1 MRSFLL
7 LLMVG
12 IIGGCAAEKEDD
24 RVMIALV
31 IENEL
36 DRHILTTNIE
46 FVPESGI
53 HTFGNIVSGGNR
65 GNLGFPVNAK
75 PTAMEL
81 TLHVAKEAGINP
93 MEVDGTT
100 VREVVVRTIELFE
113 PERNR
118 ANYPEYHLIVRADG
132 SIEQVRDIEADEAKQ
147 REAAAADDDT
157 PSTDDGPAD

>member
-1 MRSFLL
+1 
-7 LLMVG
+7 MVG

-36 DRHILTTNIE
+36 NRHILTTNIE

-53 HTFGNIVSGGNR
+53 HTFGNIIAGGSA

-81 TLHVAKEAGINP
+81 TLHVAKHAGINP

-100 VREVVVRTIELFE
+100 EREVVVRTVELFD

-132 SIEQVRDIEADEAKQ
+132 SIEQVRDIEEDEAAQ

-157 PSTDDGPAD
+157 PPADADPED